1 MLGAII
7 GDIIGSRFEFGNAPR
22 KGFELFTNECS
33 FTDDTVCTTAVADW
47 VLQGCEAT
55 KNRFSNGVPAIRNRW
70 AATAADSS
78 RGSDRPTPH
87 PQTHSATGQ
96 QCVSAPSGGYSTIF
110 TQCLTRPDVRPK

>member
-22 KGFELFTNECS
+22 KGFELFTLPLPMLFS
-33 FTDDTVCTTAVADW
+33 TS
-47 VLQGCEAT
+47 EAT

-78 RGSDRPTPH
+78 RGSDRLTLH
-87 PQTHSATGQ
+87 PQTHLATGQ

-110 TQCLTRPDVRPK
+110 TQCLTRPDARPK

>member
-33 FTDDTVCTTAVADW
+33 FTDDTVCTIAVADA
-47 VLQGCEAT
+47 VLNERSYKESLLEWCA
-55 KNRFSNGVPAIRNRW
+55 RYP
-70 AATAADSS
+70 ATAADSS

-87 PQTHSATGQ
+87 PQTHSVTGQ

-110 TQCLTRPDVRPK
+110 PQCLTRPDARPK

>member
-22 KGFELFTNECS
+22 KGFELFTDECS
-33 FTDDTVCTTAVADW
+33 FTDDTVCTIAVADA
-47 VLQGCEAT
+47 VLNERSY
-55 KNRFSNGVPAIRNRW
+55 KDRFSNGVPAIRNRW

-78 RGSDRPTPH
+78 RGSDRLTLH
-87 PQTHSATGQ
+87 PQTHLATGQ
-96 QCVSAPSGGYSTIF
+96 QCVSAPSGGYSTVF